1 MKVVVLKLDGDLD
14 QGFRVTLEIG
24 AERSSPVLD
33 LLGNLPPD
41 GELLALCKN
50 HWLHK
55 YRRVG
60 NPLSLDKQSPNYR
73 IKRKNITYG
82 IPVQRQIQE
91 CQESAQKL
99 CDRFNTWLRTEPFRN
114 IDNCLREQSHPNE
127 PLRLV
132 IRTEDRNVQKLP
144 WQEWNFIQRYSQAE
158 VSFSFNSLNY
168 VPPPPSICSKP
179 KIRILAILGYGSG
192 LNLHL
197 DRRFLKALPNVESVF
212 LEEPQLE
219 EVNQQ
224 LWDKRWDIVF
234 FAGHSETRDNQGV
247 VYLNQKDCI
256 NLEQLKFAL
265 NQAVKKGLKLA
276 IFNSCDGLGLAQQL
290 SKLPY
295 LIVMR
300 ELVPDKVAQEFLKH
314 FLKAF
319 AMGMS
324 LGKAVRQAKERLYV
338 LEGNFPCASWLPTI
352 FQHPTAPSLT
362 WQNLLPQG
370 DDVTK
375 DKSELLAQKNQIRW
389 LRLSLL
395 TVILLALVA
404 MLGLSLGGSRLRR
417 KTQNGSRARLG
428 SKTEYR
434 QCHSS

>member
-1 MKVVVLKLDGDLD
+1 MKVVVLKLDGNLH

-24 AERSSPVLD
+24 TEGSCPDID

-41 GELLALCKN
+41 SELLALCKN
-50 HWLHK
+50 HWLCK

-60 NPLSLDKQSPNYR
+60 NPLSLDKQSHNYR

-82 IPVQRQIQE
+82 IPVQKQIQE

-99 CDRFNTWLRTEPFRN
+99 CNQFNSWLRTESFRD
-114 IDNCLREQSHPNE
+114 IDNCLREQSNPNE
-127 PLRLV
+127 SLRLI
-132 IRTEDRNVQKLP
+132 IRTEDINVQKLP

-158 VSFSFNSLNY
+158 VSFSFNSFNY
-168 VPPPPSICSKP
+168 IPPPLSLCHKP

-192 LNLHL
+192 LNLNL

-224 LWDKRWDIVF
+224 LWDKPWDIVF
-234 FAGHSETRDNQGV
+234 FAGHSETRNNQGV
-247 VYLNQKDCI
+247 VYLNKKDCI

-290 SKLPY
+290 NKLPY

-324 LGKAVRQAKERLYV
+324 LGTAVRQAKEKLYV
-338 LEGNFPCASWLPTI
+338 LESSFPCASWLPTI

-362 WQNLLPQG
+362 WKNLLPQV
-370 DDVTK
+370 DDFTK
-375 DKSELLAQKNQIRW
+375 DQSELLAQKNQIRW
-389 LRLSLL
+389 LRLSLV

-417 KTQNGSRARLG
+417 KTQNSSRARL
-428 SKTEYR
+428 SNKTEYR
-434 QCHSS
+434 QCHSV